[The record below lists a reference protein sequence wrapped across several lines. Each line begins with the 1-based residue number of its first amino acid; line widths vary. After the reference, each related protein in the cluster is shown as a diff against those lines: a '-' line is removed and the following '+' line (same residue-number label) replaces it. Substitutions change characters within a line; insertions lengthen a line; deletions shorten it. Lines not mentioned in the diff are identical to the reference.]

1 MKHLCSILAS
11 FIMIS
16 CVSNKLQNNI
26 EDEYL
31 SEKKGTFHRDNFI
44 IITGCSGGGKS
55 TLLSGLSRKG
65 YLVVPEPGRQI
76 VKEQESI
83 GGYGLPW
90 ENLDHFL
97 ELALSRY
104 IFQYNSQKEKQK
116 YVFFDRGILDS
127 FQLKASQAS
136 HFEKAAKKYRYNLKV
151 FMLPPWLEI
160 YKSDSER
167 KHSFEDAVQEYEE
180 LLIKYKKFGY
190 EVILVPKMEVKK
202 RIDFILAQTK

>member
-1 MKHLCSILAS
+1 MKHIFFILAS
-11 FIMIS
+11 FVMIS
-16 CVSNKLQNNI
+16 CVTNKPHNNI

-31 SEKKGTFHRDNFI
+31 SEKKEIFHRDNFI

-55 TLLSGLSRKG
+55 TILSGLSRKG

-90 ENLDHFL
+90 KNLDHFL

-127 FQLKASQAS
+127 VQLKSSQAR
-136 HFEKAAKKYRYNLKV
+136 HFEKAAEKYRYNLKV

-167 KHSFEDAVQEYEE
+167 KHSFEDAVKEYEE

-202 RIDFILAQTK
+202 RVDFILKNL